1 MSHELTFTGILAD
14 IQEAAG
20 ATAALQ
26 IAAAKGGS
34 EVYIPLAAN
43 LRPDHWLVETVG
55 MEAAEQIAKH
65 LGSGHVEI
73 PLGPA
78 GGNRGKVWAAIRRA
92 LADGK
97 SAPEAARLAGVHQR
111 TVRRHR
117 NGHSG
122 VDASDPRQGDLF

>member
-1 MSHELTFTGILAD
+1 MSHELMFTGILAD
-14 IQEAAG
+14 IEEVAG
-20 ATAALQ
+20 AAAALQ
-26 IAAAKGGS
+26 VAAAKGGS
-34 EVYIPLAAN
+34 EAYIPMPEN
-43 LRPDHWLVETVG
+43 LRPGHWLVEAVG
-55 MEAAEQIAKH
+55 MEAAELIARR

-78 GGNRGKVWAAIRRA
+78 GGHRGKVWAAIRKA

-122 VDASDPRQGDLF
+122 AEVTDPRQGDLF